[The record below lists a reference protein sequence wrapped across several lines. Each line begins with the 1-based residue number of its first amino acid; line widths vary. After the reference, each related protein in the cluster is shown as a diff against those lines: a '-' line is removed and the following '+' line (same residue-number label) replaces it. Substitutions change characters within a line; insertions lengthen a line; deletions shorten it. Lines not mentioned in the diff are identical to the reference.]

1 MNKLHTAFAKGKAFI
16 PFVTAGDPALEI
28 TERLIPEM
36 VQAGADL
43 IEIGIPFSDPMAEGP
58 VIQAANA
65 RVLSGGVT
73 VGKIFVMLHRI
84 RKTCSVPIA
93 FMTYANPVFAYG
105 PDRFLRNCQQAGVDA
120 LIVPDLPF
128 EEREELL
135 PFCSKYGVTLISMI
149 APTSKNRIHMI
160 ASQAQGFLYCVSS
173 MGVTGMRKEIG
184 SDVREMIRLVKE
196 VKDIPGT
203 VKYFA
208 QISLQSW

>member
-36 VQAGADL
+36 AQAGADL

-73 VGKIFVMLHRI
+73 VGKIFEMLHRI

-196 VKDIPGT
+196 VKT
-203 VKYFA
+203 FHA
-208 QISLQSW
+208 L